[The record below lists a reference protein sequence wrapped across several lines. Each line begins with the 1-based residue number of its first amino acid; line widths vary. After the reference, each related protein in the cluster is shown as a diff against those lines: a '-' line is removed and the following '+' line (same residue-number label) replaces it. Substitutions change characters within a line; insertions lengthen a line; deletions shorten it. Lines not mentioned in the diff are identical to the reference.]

1 VSSVLPSIANEV
13 LKSVVA
19 QYNAIELIGKRE
31 AVCPALTV
39 VPWSAW
45 RPQLASM
52 ENVASEGHCSSWI
65 SSTPR
70 MAAAFLLESVWPHP
84 KLSQPCD

>member
-1 VSSVLPSIANEV
+1 MVSSVLPSIANEV

-39 VPWSAW
+39 VP
-45 RPQLASM
+45 
-52 ENVASEGHCSSWI
+52 
-65 SSTPR
+65 
-70 MAAAFLLESVWPHP
+70 
-84 KLSQPCD
+84 